1 MEKPGSKI
9 SKHNFSIMIS
19 EAWVSANPK
28 EYSVWFYLQIRVQS
42 VCPAIRKKILLLK
55 VVWHTPFPILQPNVG
70 FPATAFMDVE
80 MESYILKELAM
91 KVIHSTES
99 LLAMYRPSGFDS
111 PNCAGYLPAVRYSA
125 IGDFLESPLLFHGVQ
140 E

>member
-9 SKHNFSIMIS
+9 SKHNFSIVIS
-19 EAWVSANPK
+19 EAWVSANPR

-42 VCPAIRKKILLLK
+42 VCPAMRKKIFLLK
-55 VVWHTPFPILQPNVG
+55 VVWHTSFSILQPNVG

-91 KVIHSTES
+91 KVIHSTDS
-99 LLAMYRPSGFDS
+99 CWQCIALQDLTPLIVRDIFLLLGTLQLVIS
-111 PNCAGYLPAVRYSA
+111 
-125 IGDFLESPLLFHGVQ
+125 
-140 E
+140 